1 MVLADRAFKE
11 EISKRIDALMAMQ
24 EKVAAAQLPV
34 VWLCPVCGET
44 LGKMRAFKAHIL
56 RLWEV
61 YSGNP
66 AVAPVAS
73 GRSTGKRCLLRD
85 SSSRHVAMVA
95 RHASS
100 GPSFHDRS
108 RGYAR
113 ALYEFVKS
121 LKSSDDEEDAIL
133 SFNGYVRRS
142 ASAGELD
149 VGDIGMAP
157 Y

>member
-11 EISKRIDALMAMQ
+11 EISQRIDALMAMQ

-44 LGKMRAFKAHIL
+44 LGQMRSFKAHIQ

-61 YSGNP
+61 YSGT

-73 GRSTGKRCLLRD
+73 GGRPTGKRCLLRD

-95 RHASS
+95 RHASNGS
-100 GPSFHDRS
+100 SFHDRS

-149 VGDIGMAP
+149 VGMAP

>member
-11 EISKRIDALMAMQ
+11 EISQRIDSLMAMQ
-24 EKVAAAQLPV
+24 VKVAAAQLPV

-44 LGKMRAFKAHIL
+44 LGQMRSFKAHIQ
-56 RLWEV
+56 RLWDV
-61 YSGNP
+61 YSDTP
-66 AVAPVAS
+66 AVVPVAS
-73 GRSTGKRCLLRD
+73 GGRPTGKRCLLRD
-85 SSSRHVAMVA
+85 SMSRHVAMVA

-100 GPSFHDRS
+100 GSTFHERS

-113 ALYEFVKS
+113 ALYDFVKS

-142 ASAGELD
+142 ASAIVND
-149 VGDIGMAP
+149 VGMAP
-157 Y
+157 